1 MMVTKEKDTQRR
13 FFYHWVKQK
22 DWWSVHFK
30 NKCIHR
36 PNLVCNVPA
45 ETHNQKSQPVR
56 VMRGWAN
63 EIEVTNTNIIIK

>member
-1 MMVTKEKDTQRR
+1 LQKKKILNADSFITGSKK
-13 FFYHWVKQK
+13 K

-30 NKCIHR
+30 NQCIHR
-36 PNLVCNVPA
+36 PHLVCNVPA

-63 EIEVTNTNIIIK
+63 EIEVTETHIIIK